1 MRTTRRSNSNTQR
14 DDSGTLGSTMES
26 DRTGALEHISVI
38 GLLPL
43 SVALLCALSLAAP
56 AVAEPS
62 DELRTLR
69 VELATARS
77 EVATLRDEATEKIDL
92 YKEEAERLEEATE
105 TRKAA
110 DRRSRTAAE
119 RHDERRLGAARQAAG
134 AYKGADLSITRAWA
148 GPEGPTGLLER
159 GAYLTLLGEHRSADV
174 SRSEAAK
181 VAADTL
187 AEAAGTAEEE
197 QAEATEAAD
206 EARKEAEEAIE
217 KQEERARE
225 LLEQQTELEEAL
237 AVSDDGR
244 DTGEEDR
251 RDEAL
256 ADARAANAPE
266 NRAGTG
272 PAADATEDPGPHGPP
287 RARGGPCAPG
297 AVNGLENGRVPD
309 TMLCPLPQTGES
321 LRSDA
326 AEAFIELDG
335 AYRSE
340 FGRPMCVTDSYRPY
354 HEQVR
359 LFEEM
364 LPGMAAR
371 PGTSAHGMGVA
382 VDLCGGVNEP
392 ETVEHRWMLE
402 HAPGYGWDNPDWA
415 RGGFEPWHW
424 EYTP

>member
-1 MRTTRRSNSNTQR
+1 MHTARRSNTNTQS
-14 DDSGTLGSTMES
+14 DASDTLGSTMES
-26 DRTGALEHISVI
+26 DRTGVLGHISVI

-43 SVALLCALSLAAP
+43 SVTLLCSLSLAAP
-56 AVAEPS
+56 AAAEPA

-92 YKEEAERLEEATE
+92 YKEEAGRLEEATR

-110 DRRSRTAAE
+110 DRRSETAAE
-119 RHDERRLGAARQAAG
+119 RHDDRRLGAARQAAG

-148 GPEGPTGLLER
+148 GPEGPLGLLER

-174 SRSEAAK
+174 SRAEAAK
-181 VAADTL
+181 VAAATL

-197 QAEATEAAD
+197 QAEATDAAD
-206 EARKEAEEAIE
+206 EARKEAEDAIE
-217 KQEERARE
+217 KQQERARE

-237 AVSDDGR
+237 A
-244 DTGEEDR
+244 
-251 RDEAL
+251 
-256 ADARAANAPE
+256 DARAANTP
-266 NRAGTG
+266 RDPAGTEPTADGAEDRG
-272 PAADATEDPGPHGPP
+272 PGEARPAHGSACDPGDTTGLK
-287 RARGGPCAPG
+287 
-297 AVNGLENGRVPD
+297 NGHVPN
-309 TMLCPLPQTGES
+309 TMLCPLPQGGES

-364 LPGMAAR
+364 LPGMAAH

>member
-1 MRTTRRSNSNTQR
+1 MRTTRRSNMDTQR
-14 DDSGTLGSTMES
+14 DASGTLGSAMES
-26 DRTGALEHISVI
+26 DRTGVLGHISVI
-38 GLLPL
+38 GLFPL
-43 SVALLCALSLAAP
+43 SVTLLCALSLATP
-56 AVAEPS
+56 AVAGPA

-92 YKEEAERLEEATE
+92 YKEEAGRLEEATE

-110 DRRSRTAAE
+110 DRRSEIAAE
-119 RHDERRLGAARQAAG
+119 RHDDRRLGAARQAAG
-134 AYKGADLSITRAWA
+134 AYKGADLSIARAWT
-148 GPEGPTGLLER
+148 GPEGPVGLLER

-181 VAADTL
+181 VAAATL

-197 QAEATEAAD
+197 QTEATEDAD

-217 KQEERARE
+217 KQEKRARE

-237 AVSDDGR
+237 AASDDGR
-244 DTGEEDR
+244 GTGEEER
-251 RDEAL
+251 HDEAL
-256 ADARAANAPE
+256 ADTRAANAPR
-266 NRAGTG
+266 NTTGTEL
-272 PAADATEDPGPHGPP
+272 AADGTEVPGPVEAPPDRESACGPGDT
-287 RARGGPCAPG
+287 A
-297 AVNGLENGRVPD
+297 GLENGHVPD
-309 TMLCPLPQTGES
+309 TLLCPLPQTGES

-359 LFEEM
+359 LFQEM

-402 HAPGYGWDNPDWA
+402 HAPAYGWDNPDWA
-415 RGGFEPWHW
+415 RSGFEPWHW
-424 EYTP
+424 EYAP